1 MSRSSEQRRRSR
13 RDRVVSIDDGAKLG
27 QSDPVHA
34 DLLLLN
40 ATNLPWRPI
49 FPYAFVQVS
58 AIARR
63 NGLCV
68 HSLDL
73 LDVPR
78 DRWRTLLRSHIE
90 ATRPR
95 MIGLHIR
102 QGDSVFLDDYYSPAA
117 PGSPRH
123 YFPVDDNQALVSVLR
138 ELCDLPVI
146 AGGFGFTTHARRL
159 FEYLGVDYGVQGDP
173 DDVFLHF
180 DDIADARDLATV
192 RSLIHRREGA
202 TQINERGYYHPSS
215 EPEYNDEIFDQL
227 IRFYGHAQLFGAN
240 PPTIPVEVMRG
251 CPFRCFF
258 CTEPYV
264 KGKQFR
270 YRDLD
275 AVEAD
280 LDFLMHRHI
289 RRFWMIC
296 SELDI
301 QGVKFGI
308 SLAERFIKLQERH
321 GGPPVEWSAYALPRL
336 EEDELRVLQRAGY
349 AGALNDVLSL
359 DDDNLRRA
367 RVPYRSK
374 QAIAFLKAVTK
385 LDREEAASIAN
396 AASAE
401 TKVRTGLTQRT
412 PKELAAV
419 IGLFLGNAHASP
431 LTISTTLRRI
441 EEEGLRENY
450 RMGLPFPS
458 TRVFAPDDQPICETT
473 ERGLRTYGPDGE
485 RPIDS
490 LHPTFY
496 YPDFLVER
504 LGSPAA
510 IITFMRY
517 VGETFMSTAH
527 RARKDWAWFLTRH
540 VSVGEFVD
548 LLSAAGPLPGDSLA
562 AQLARESDE
571 ESLRRVFAPPP
582 EAKPTW
588 NLAAHTLIEHIFS
601 AHEPSVQRVRDAL
614 SLPPP
619 PLSEYRL
626 AETLYARFNDN
637 AAVLAAVIPRD
648 GAERLY
654 VAWLLYAHN
663 VVFHPAYRSLLF
675 GTAND

>member
-1 MSRSSEQRRRSR
+1 
-13 RDRVVSIDDGAKLG
+13 
-27 QSDPVHA
+27 VHA

-58 AIARR
+58 AVARR
-63 NGLCV
+63 NGLRV
-68 HSLDL
+68 GTLDL

-78 DRWRTLLRSHIE
+78 DRRRALLRSHIE
-90 ATRPR
+90 AVRPR

-102 QGDSVFLDDYYSPAA
+102 QGDSVFLDDYYAPTPPATT
-117 PGSPRH
+117 RN
-123 YFPVDDNQALVSVLR
+123 YFPVDDNRELVGVLR

-159 FEYLGVDYGVQGDP
+159 FEHLGVDYGVQGDP
-173 DDVFLHF
+173 DDVFAHF
-180 DDIADARDLATV
+180 DDITHARDLGAV
-192 RSLIHRREGA
+192 HSLIHRNEGT
-202 TQINERGYYHPSS
+202 TQINERGYYDPFSG
-215 EPEYNDEIFDQL
+215 PEYNDDIFNQL
-227 IRFYGHAQLFGAN
+227 VRFYGHAQLFGAN
-240 PPTIPVEVMRG
+240 PPTVPVEVMRG

-264 KGKQFR
+264 KGNRFR

-301 QGVKFGI
+301 QGVKFGL

-336 EEDELRVLQRAGY
+336 KEDELRVLQRAGY

-359 DDDNLRRA
+359 DDENLRRA

-374 QAIAFLKAVTK
+374 QAIAFLRAVTK
-385 LDREEAASIAN
+385 LDREEATWAAN
-396 AASAE
+396 AADAE
-401 TKVRTGLTQRT
+401 TKVSTGLMQRT
-412 PKELAAV
+412 PKELASV
-419 IGLFLGNAHASP
+419 LGLFLGNAHATPS
-431 LTISTTLRRI
+431 TISTTLRRI
-441 EEEGLRENY
+441 EQEGLHENY

-485 RPIDS
+485 RPID
-490 LHPTFY
+490 LMHPTFY
-496 YPDFLVER
+496 YPDFLIER
-504 LGSPAA
+504 LGSPEA
-510 IITFMRY
+510 ILTFMRH

-527 RARKDWAWFLTRH
+527 RTRKDWGWFLTRH
-540 VSVGEFVD
+540 VSTSEFAE

-562 AQLARESDE
+562 AQIAHAPSES
-571 ESLRRVFAPPP
+571 SMRQMFAPPP
-582 EAKPTW
+582 AAKPAW
-588 NLAAHTLIEHIFS
+588 NAAARVLIDHVFANHDS
-601 AHEPSVQRVRDAL
+601 AVQRVRGSL
-614 SLPPP
+614 GLPPA
-619 PLSEYRL
+619 PLSEYAL
-626 AETLYARFNDN
+626 AEQLYSRFDDDQAVFSTVAARD
-637 AAVLAAVIPRD
+637 V
-648 GAERLY
+648 AEQLY

-663 VVFHPAYRSLLF
+663 VVIKPAYRALLF
-675 GTAND
+675 GESISSSKLHQSA